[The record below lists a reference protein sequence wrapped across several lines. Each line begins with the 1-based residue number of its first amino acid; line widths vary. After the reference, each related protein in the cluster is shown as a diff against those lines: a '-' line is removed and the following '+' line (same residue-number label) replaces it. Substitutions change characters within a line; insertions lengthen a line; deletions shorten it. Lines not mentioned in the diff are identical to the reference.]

1 MSDTHVVSNQVPPL
15 EEHNPASSPVL
26 IEALIREGGQWGLDD
41 VTAVGAI
48 SGARQTQRWGELAQ
62 RNRPILRTH
71 DRYGNRIDEVEFD
84 PSYHEL
90 MRVAIEHGLH
100 AAPWADDR
108 PGAHVVRAAKTS
120 VWTAEP
126 GHMCPISMTYA
137 VVPALRFNPELAAIY
152 EPLLTS
158 REYDPELKLATT
170 KVGITAGMSMTEK
183 QGGSDVRA
191 GNTEAAPNGDGTY
204 QLTGHKWF
212 TSAPMC
218 DIFLVLAQAPGGLS
232 CFFLPRVLP
241 DGSLNRMRLQRLKDK
256 LGNNANA
263 SSEVE
268 YDGATA
274 WLVGEEGRGVP
285 TIIEMVNLTRL
296 DCTLGSATSM
306 RTGLTQA
313 VHHAQH
319 RKAFGEYLI
328 DQPLMRNVLA
338 DLAVEAEAAT
348 MVAMRMAG
356 ATDNAVRGDETET
369 LLRRIGLA
377 ASKYWVC
384 KRATPHAAE
393 AMECLGGNGYVEESG
408 MPRLYREA
416 PLMGIWEGS
425 GNVSALDTLRAM
437 ATRPEMYRGAVRRT
451 RQEHRPGCPVGPP
464 RRATAPAAGRPG
476 DDSVPGPQGRRGH
489 LPGAAGFAAGAAWA
503 SGRGRG
509 VPGHPAGR
517 PVGRRLRD
525 HARRAGSRA
534 DHRACSSQGMTH
546 AIRPVDF
553 DNLKTM
559 TYEVTGRVA
568 RITFNRPD
576 KGNAIIADTPLEL
589 SALVER
595 ADLDPGVHVILV
607 SGRGEGFC
615 AGFDLSAYADRTGSA
630 GGTGAYHGTSLD
642 GKTQAVNH
650 LPNQPWDPM
659 IDYQMMSR
667 FVRGFSSLLYADKP
681 TVVKIHG
688 YCVAGGTDIALHA
701 DQVIAA
707 SDAKIGYPPTR
718 VWGVPAA
725 GMWAHRLGDQR
736 AKRLLLTGDCITG
749 AQAAEW
755 GLAVEAPDPKDL
767 DERTER
773 LVERIAAVPVNQ
785 LIMVKLALNS
795 ALLQQGVATSRMVST
810 VFDGVA
816 RHTPEGHAFVA
827 DAVEHGFR
835 EAVKHR
841 DEPFGDYGR
850 RASQV

>member
-1 MSDTHVVSNQVPPL
+1 MPDTHVVSNQVPLL
-15 EEHNPASSPVL
+15 EDYNPASSPVL
-26 IEALIREGGQWGLDD
+26 MEALIREGGQWGLDE
-41 VTAVGAI
+41 VNAVGAL
-48 SGARQTQRWGELAQ
+48 SGSRRTQRGGELPT
-62 RNRPILRTH
+62 RTRPILRTH
-71 DRYGNRIDEVEFD
+71 DRYGNRVDEVEFD

-90 MRVAIEHGLH
+90 MRAAIEHGLH

-108 PGAHVVRAAKTS
+108 PGAHVVRAAKNN

-126 GHMCPISMTYA
+126 GHVCPISMTYA

-191 GNTEAAPNGDGTY
+191 GNTKATPNGDGTY
-204 QLTGHKWF
+204 SLVGHKWF

-256 LGNNANA
+256 LGNNGNA

-306 RTGLTQA
+306 RTGLTHA

-319 RKAFGEYLI
+319 RKAFGAYLI

-356 ATDNAVRGDETET
+356 ATDSAVRGDETET

-437 ATRPEMYRGAVRRT
+437 ATRPECIEV
-451 RQEHRPGCPVGPP
+451 
-464 RRATAPAAGRPG
+464 
-476 DDSVPGPQGRRGH
+476 
-489 LPGAAGFAAGAAWA
+489 L
-503 SGRGRG
+503 
-509 VPGHPAGR
+509 
-517 PVGRRLRD
+517 
-525 HARRAGSRA
+525 
-534 DHRACSSQGMTH
+534 
-546 AIRPVDF
+546 F
-553 DNLKTM
+553 D
-559 TYEVTGRVA
+559 
-568 RITFNRPD
+568 
-576 KGNAIIADTPLEL
+576 EL
-589 SALVER
+589 
-595 ADLDPGVHVILV
+595 
-607 SGRGEGFC
+607 
-615 AGFDLSAYADRTGSA
+615 
-630 GGTGAYHGTSLD
+630 
-642 GKTQAVNH
+642 GKTTGH
-650 LPNQPWDPM
+650 DP
-659 IDYQMMSR
+659 R
-667 FVRGFSSLLYADKP
+667 L
-681 TVVKIHG
+681 
-688 YCVAGGTDIALHA
+688 
-701 DQVIAA
+701 
-707 SDAKIGYPPTR
+707 DAHVGK
-718 VWGVPAA
+718 
-725 GMWAHRLGDQR
+725 L
-736 AKRLLLTGDCITG
+736 
-749 AQAAEW
+749 
-755 GLAVEAPDPKDL
+755 
-767 DERTER
+767 RTE
-773 LVERIAAVPVNQ
+773 
-785 LIMVKLALNS
+785 
-795 ALLQQGVATSRMVST
+795 
-810 VFDGVA
+810 
-816 RHTPEGHAFVA
+816 
-827 DAVEHGFR
+827 
-835 EAVKHR
+835 
-841 DEPFGDYGR
+841 
-850 RASQV
+850 